1 MNDYAKLTNDEFGR
15 YLSDIIDESPASHL
29 LSIPGIYEILA
40 EEFNNE
46 ILTRW
51 ESDQE
56 V

>member
-1 MNDYAKLTNDEFGR
+1 MNDYSKLTHDEFGR

-29 LSIPGIYEILA
+29 LLIPGVYEILA

-51 ESDQE
+51 KSDQE